1 MDNLFVWIVMFAG
14 AVIALLGIFLV
25 ASEKELKVK
34 RRENEELLTRL
45 ESGPQ
50 ENSPSELV
58 TPQPDNSAELAELRA
73 RNQDLQNQL
82 NTLSSKLELGRRTIE
97 ELEATQG
104 STDAEHAAAQELRA
118 SNDQLKTEV
127 NELRNLLQA
136 SETQIT
142 GSAAG
147 PDAAEHTRMQS
158 EIMDLTH
165 ELKESHAKI
174 RQLEGLHQKIANVD
188 ALEERHGEER
198 QRLQSR
204 IAELERELSIGQEN
218 IRGLE
223 TLRDRLTESERIQE
237 SLLKENR
244 RHEEEIARCRE
255 RIAEGEDNRTRL
267 ASLQA
272 PYDELISKHTAL
284 AERQH
289 EFQAELTAFARR
301 ITMPVREIPPMSSSP
316 HSPSHGSEHSTD
328 ARDERPSSAGE
339 PAAASREQKST
350 RRFGIFSAVVVLAA
364 AALLAVQY
372 FSSNAGESTAPVII
386 ASAPRVTEPSAQ
398 PVKPLS
404 RATRQPTA
412 MESATVPKAPIAKAT
427 AKAAVNENSESSKS
441 TKLAKQEARAADT
454 YEITQPSRVYAA
466 PSELSQLIGKI
477 EPGVKV
483 NVVNTRDGW
492 LEIHSK
498 YGRPPG
504 FIRREVAA
512 RVSGR
517 N

>member
-136 SETQIT
+136 SKTQIT
-142 GSAAG
+142 GSSAG
-147 PDAAEHTRMQS
+147 PDAAEHARMQS

-289 EFQAELTAFARR
+289 EFQAELTAFARM
-301 ITMPVREIPPMSSSP
+301 IAGA
-316 HSPSHGSEHSTD
+316 H
-328 ARDERPSSAGE
+328 DERPSSGVE

-350 RRFGIFSAVVVLAA
+350 RRFGILSAVVVLAA

-372 FSSNAGESTAPVII
+372 FSPNAGESTAPVII

-466 PSELSQLIGKI
+466 PSELSQLIGEI